1 MRKNALGK
9 HLLTLGDKP
18 YEIIGVVGDTRFLIA
33 KAPEPTMYFPLYS
46 GTENA
51 PTLAIR
57 SRRDV
62 TGLALPIQQIVQ
74 QLDAELPVSDIL
86 TMNQIIGKSTLDAS
100 FDATLVLAFAVLS
113 LMLAAVGLF
122 GVLSYVIGQ
131 RTAEIGIRIA
141 LRAQRSEVLRLMLS
155 EGLRPASVGLV
166 FGLAGGAAAAK
177 MIRDLL
183 YGVQPLDAG
192 VFAGVTIILL
202 GVETAA
208 CLLPAWRASRLDP
221 TQALR
226 NE

>member
-1 MRKNALGK
+1 
-9 HLLTLGDKP
+9 
-18 YEIIGVVGDTRFLIA
+18 
-33 KAPEPTMYFPLYS
+33 
-46 GTENA
+46 
-51 PTLAIR
+51 
-57 SRRDV
+57 
-62 TGLALPIQQIVQ
+62 
-74 QLDAELPVSDIL
+74 
-86 TMNQIIGKSTLDAS
+86 
-100 FDATLVLAFAVLS
+100 
-113 LMLAAVGLF
+113 MLAAVGLF

-141 LRAQRSEVLRLMLS
+141 LGAQRSEVLRLMLS

-202 GVETAA
+202 GVGTAA

-221 TQALR
+221 MQALR